1 MTEGGISPVPREAR
15 PYQGQRAGFVTR
27 MIAASIDGVV
37 VGLALLVG
45 YLSISGFLFLL
56 HPRGFSFPQLGLV
69 FSLASAFAVLVV
81 YLTFSWWTSGRSYG
95 CLVMGLRVVG
105 QRQQQLRLAGALVR
119 AMLCAAVPIGLLWV
133 ALSRENRSLQDLLMG
148 TSVVYDWQPRGE
160 PHRNGA

>member
-27 MIAASIDGVV
+27 MIAAAIDGVV
-37 VGLALLVG
+37 VGLTLLVG

-69 FSLASAFAVLVV
+69 FSLASGFIVLVV

-95 CLVMGLRVVG
+95 CLVMGLRVVDHR
-105 QRQQQLRLAGALVR
+105 QRELRLAGALVR
-119 AMLCAAVPIGLLWV
+119 ALLCAAFPIGLLWV

-160 PHRNGA
+160 PHRNGG